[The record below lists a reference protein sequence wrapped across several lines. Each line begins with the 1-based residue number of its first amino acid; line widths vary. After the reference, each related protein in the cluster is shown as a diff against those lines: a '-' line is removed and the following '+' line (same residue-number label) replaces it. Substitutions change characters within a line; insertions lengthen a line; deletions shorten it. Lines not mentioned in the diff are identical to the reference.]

1 LKRRT
6 AVIVTG
12 RFQNFTAVFYFIGS
26 RYKTEIGYAELLGG
40 RNEKMTRILTIS
52 LALIFALGSSNLAIC
67 ALAQDGAKE
76 KLDYAMIARIKEEGL
91 NRSQAMDHISWLS
104 DVYGPRLTGSPTIK
118 QASDWAQRRFKE
130 WGLVNVHEEEWPF
143 GKGWSLERFSANMI
157 EPQVSPLIGY
167 PKSWTPGTPGV
178 ITAEVVYAPISSEAD
193 FDKYR
198 GKLRGKIVLAQQ
210 AREVKMLEGRVV
222 LRMTDEDIKETQATP
237 IPARTGGAR
246 GESEF
251 RRGAQT
257 QSKINAFLLAEGVA
271 AVFDRGA
278 DNVMSAGGSDMTWRT
293 QRTDGG
299 TIFVQSGG
307 PRDQNA
313 GKVPP
318 QVTLAV
324 EHYNRM
330 VRILEKKVSV
340 KVELNIQAKFHDEVV
355 KNGFNLIAEIPGSD
369 LADEVVM
376 IGAHFDSHH
385 SGTGATDNAAGSAA
399 MMEAMRILKAVGA
412 KPRRTI
418 RIGLWGG
425 EEEGLLGSRAYVKE
439 HFADPADM
447 LVKPGHAKLAAY
459 FNIDNGTGRIR
470 GVWMQGNLAAKP
482 IFEQWIESLKD
493 LGVNLLGPRSVT
505 STDHLSFDAVGLP
518 GFQFIQ
524 ERLEYNSRTH
534 HSNMDTVDRVQRDD
548 MVQMATVAA
557 VFAYNAATRDEK
569 LPRKALPD
577 ATKPNERIE

>member
-1 LKRRT
+1 
-6 AVIVTG
+6 
-12 RFQNFTAVFYFIGS
+12 
-26 RYKTEIGYAELLGG
+26 
-40 RNEKMTRILTIS
+40 
-52 LALIFALGSSNLAIC
+52 
-67 ALAQDGAKE
+67 
-76 KLDYAMIARIKEEGL
+76 
-91 NRSQAMDHISWLS
+91 
-104 DVYGPRLTGSPTIK
+104 
-118 QASDWAQRRFKE
+118 
-130 WGLVNVHEEEWPF
+130 
-143 GKGWSLERFSANMI
+143 MI

-167 PKSWTPGTPGV
+167 PKSWTPGTPGA
-178 ITAEVVYAPISSEAD
+178 ITAEVVYAPIRSEAD

-198 GKLRGKIVLAQQ
+198 GKLRGKIVLAQP

-222 LRMTDEDIKETQATP
+222 LRMTDEDIKETQTTP
-237 IPARTGGAR
+237 IPARTGAAR

-251 RRGAQT
+251 RRGAQL

-278 DNVMSAGGSDMTWRT
+278 DNVMSAGGSDLTWLT

-299 TIFVQSGG
+299 TILVQSGG

-330 VRILEKKVSV
+330 VRVLEKNVPV
-340 KVELNIQAKFHDEVV
+340 KVELNIQAKFHDEVG
-355 KNGFNLIAEIPGSD
+355 KNGFNLIAEIPGTD

-399 MMEAMRILKAVGA
+399 MMEAMRILKAVGV

-447 LVKPGHAKLAAY
+447 RLKPEHAKLAAY

-470 GVWMQGNLAAKP
+470 GVWMQGNLAAKG
-482 IFEQWIESLKD
+482 IFEQWIEPLKD
-493 LGVNLLGPRSVT
+493 LGVDMLGPRSVT

-534 HSNMDTVDRVQRDD
+534 HSNMDTVDHVQRED
-548 MVQMATVAA
+548 MVQMATVSA

-569 LPRKALPD
+569 LPRKALP
-577 ATKPNERIE
+577 APTKPNERIE